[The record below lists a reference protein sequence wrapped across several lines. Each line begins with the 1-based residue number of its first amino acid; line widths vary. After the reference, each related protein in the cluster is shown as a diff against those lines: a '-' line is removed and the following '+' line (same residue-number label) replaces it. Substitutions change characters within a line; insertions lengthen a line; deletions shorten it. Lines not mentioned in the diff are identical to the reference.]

1 MYMLRDY
8 QEEICSRVREAF
20 KKHRSVMMQM
30 PTGTGKT
37 VVLAEIVREYLNVNV
52 NVNVKGGCN
61 VLIVAHRRELVE
73 QIQQALLRVM
83 GAEDLPHPS
92 SPARRG
98 STSPS
103 APPPQEGAPTG
114 KPAVLYSQTSSRPCG
129 VARELPTQQ
138 SCDCLCAEGA
148 AARESC
154 DYLTQQSCDCLI
166 QVHSIQWLSRNIEKV
181 KGKPGVVI
189 VDEAHHA
196 VAKTY
201 RMMWEAWPEAK
212 FLGLT
217 ATPYR
222 LSGEGFT
229 DLFEVMV
236 ESWSVKRFIAEGWLA
251 AFDYY
256 SILPESD
263 EQRLIDSL
271 KKRGA
276 DGDFLMKEMHEALD
290 VTPCIE
296 RLFES
301 FERFAYDKK
310 GIVYAIDI
318 EHAEHIAEYYRQQGV
333 AAYAISSK
341 TSLPERKRLIEAFR
355 KSCFNED
362 KSSDFFENHPP
373 SPSLPLKKGL
383 HRFPLNPL
391 SPQGTGDL
399 KPGRPGLYS
408 QTSSRPCGVA
418 RELPTQ
424 QSCDCLCAEGAAARE
439 SCDCL
444 TQESRDCLTQESCD
458 CLVQVLVSVDLF
470 SEGFDCPDVEFIQMA
485 RPTLSLAKY
494 LQMVGRGLRAHQGK
508 ECVTIIDNVGLY
520 RRFGLPS
527 GERDWERYFEG
538 LKDEKNKELKY
549 LDLNVNFDLNID
561 NNSVREERG
570 ADLVKIIGHE
580 GMATRFEKIG
590 KEGFERKRKD
600 VLLDGKRKKVWIWR
614 DTLTGITFERH
625 PVVVDFKGVEM
636 MTDDGLTFYPRI
648 RSKWVD
654 EKSGINRKALETQ
667 VGDGF
672 GWMKKYV
679 SLREPDK
686 VYELQEVME
695 NGMRVYKDED
705 GKTFFQQDPD
715 CPLVNEEKAG
725 GKKAFMALCDKRKKE
740 WEEKVMERRRDGF
753 ININGETVFKYEHRP
768 VERTRGFV
776 NLVYDGDLV
785 YITNIHEERFIAYH
799 NWEIRADDGVCT
811 IGNKLYLKSKKDGK
825 ALRISKRSGD
835 FQMFVVNVPVMAE
848 DNEQRLLVMDAKMM
862 IINRYGK
869 NVECQRV

>member
-1 MYMLRDY
+1 MLRDY
-8 QEEICSRVREAF
+8 QIEICEKVNEAF
-20 KKHRSVMMQM
+20 KAYRSVMVQM

-37 VVLAEIVREYLNVNV
+37 VVLASLVQQFLHDNTDSAVV
-52 NVNVKGGCN
+52 
-61 VLIVAHRRELVE
+61 IVAHRKELVE
-73 QIQQALLRVM
+73 QIQNTLKKVFFF
-83 GAEDLPHPS
+83 ENSPVPS
-92 SPARRG
+92 
-98 STSPS
+98 
-103 APPPQEGAPTG
+103 
-114 KPAVLYSQTSSRPCG
+114 
-129 VARELPTQQ
+129 
-138 SCDCLCAEGA
+138 AEGA
-148 AARESC
+148 TAHIS
-154 DYLTQQSCDCLI
+154 
-166 QVHSIQWLSRNIEKV
+166 VMSIQWLSRNIDMVRK
-181 KGKPGVVI
+181 KPDLVI
-189 VDEAHHA
+189 IDEAHHA
-196 VAKTY
+196 LAKTY
-201 RMMWEAWPEAK
+201 QMLWTAWPEAK

-222 LSGEGFT
+222 MSGDGFT
-229 DLFEVMV
+229 DLFEVLV
-236 ESWSVKRFIAEGWLA
+236 DSWSVKQFIADGWLSPY
-251 AFDYY
+251 DYY
-256 SILPESD
+256 SIRPDSE
-263 EQRLIDSL
+263 EQKEIDSL

-276 DGDFLMKEMHEALD
+276 DGDFQMKELREKLD
-290 VTPCIE
+290 VRPSIE
-296 RLFES
+296 RLYES
-301 FERFAYDKK
+301 FERFAFDKK

-318 EHAEHIAEYYRQQGV
+318 AHAEHIAEFFREQGV

-341 TSLPERKRLIEAFR
+341 TPLPERKLLIEGFR
-355 KSCFNED
+355 KS
-362 KSSDFFENHPP
+362 SSFEEKGSSFENHSSSSSFENSPVP
-373 SPSLPLKKGL
+373 SYPEEGL

-408 QTSSRPCGVA
+408 QTSARPCGVA

-439 SCDCL
+439 GAAGLLGAAAREGCDCL
-444 TQESRDCLTQESCD
+444 TQEGCD

>member
-52 NVNVKGGCN
+52 NVKGGCN

-83 GAEDLPHPS
+83 GA
-92 SPARRG
+92 
-98 STSPS
+98 
-103 APPPQEGAPTG
+103 
-114 KPAVLYSQTSSRPCG
+114 G

-138 SCDCLCAEGA
+138 
-148 AARESC
+148 SC

-236 ESWSVKRFIAEGWLA
+236 ESWSVKRFIAEGWLS

-355 KSCFNED
+355 KRV
-362 KSSDFFENHPP
+362 
-373 SPSLPLKKGL
+373 L
-383 HRFPLNPL
+383 
-391 SPQGTGDL
+391 
-399 KPGRPGLYS
+399 
-408 QTSSRPCGVA
+408 
-418 RELPTQ
+418 LPTQ
-424 QSCDCLCAEGAAARE
+424 QSCDCFI
-439 SCDCL
+439 
-444 TQESRDCLTQESCD
+444 
-458 CLVQVLVSVDLF
+458 QVLVSVDLF